1 MAAAASRTSQQDLG
15 IGASQADVTSFSR
28 RSRRHLLH
36 FLHAKH
42 ESSFGFWNLQR
53 SLSRDT
59 TQLTELSA
67 KLASSGVSTCGLA
80 GAWSWDSGRK
90 EGDGCTVLWSGG
102 GTGVGHS
109 QGVGL
114 FLGPREAAC
123 LQHWEAVSDR
133 LLWARFSG
141 TINLSIVVTY
151 APVSQQNGRSAAES
165 RRRRKEYFEDV
176 ERLLDRIPGLDF
188 QLILGDFNS
197 RVGRACGSD
206 NSVLGRHSL
215 AGRNA
220 AGEELLQFCR
230 RRKLAVANTF
240 FPTRCP
246 TDSHMAGTPAG
257 QRGQPHRWPCLPG
270 LRACQEAVAVQCPGR
285 ACAPRRGL
293 GPKAV
298 PLQRP
303 SLVDVRDPPQ
313 TQATKEDTPTA
324 PTRQSSPGR
333 PAETHCPCR
342 ECGRQNAA
350 RRGRRHSY
358 PMAGLIRRSF
368 GCAGRGSA
376 EVSGGPATPPAIHI

>member
-28 RSRRHLLH
+28 RSRLHLLH

-114 FLGPREAAC
+114 FLRPREAAC

-206 NSVLGRHSL
+206 NGVLGRHGL
-215 AGRNA
+215 VGRNA

-240 FPTRCP
+240 FQHGAR
-246 TDSHMAGTPAG
+246 
-257 QRGQPHRWPCLPG
+257 QPH
-270 LRACQEAVAVQCPGR
+270 GR
-285 ACAPRRGL
+285 H
-293 GPKAV
+293 
-298 PLQRP
+298 P
-303 SLVDVRDPPQ
+303 S
-313 TQATKEDTPTA
+313 
-324 PTRQSSPGR
+324 R
-333 PAETHCPCR
+333 PAWAASQMALPAWTTCLSRGSGCPVSGTCV
-342 ECGRQNAA
+342 CAAA
-350 RRGRRHSY
+350 RTWPQGRST
-358 PMAGLIRRSF
+358 
-368 GCAGRGSA
+368 SA
-376 EVSGGPATPPAIHI
+376 TIAC